1 MITAIQS
8 YTNFNG
14 IRNVKPQ
21 KVARKVVNMEKN
33 APKGISSPL
42 RREDVID
49 EFENA
54 IDKRFDNSNLSE
66 KLTFLSCAAGTVI
79 WALDAMS
86 N

>member
-1 MITAIQS
+1 MITAVQS

-33 APKGISSPL
+33 APKGIFSPL
-42 RREDVID
+42 RREDALD
-49 EFENA
+49 ELENA
-54 IDKRFDNSNLSE
+54 LDKRFDNSNTFEKASHLSV
-66 KLTFLSCAAGTVI
+66 LGSTVI
-79 WALDAMS
+79 WAFSALS